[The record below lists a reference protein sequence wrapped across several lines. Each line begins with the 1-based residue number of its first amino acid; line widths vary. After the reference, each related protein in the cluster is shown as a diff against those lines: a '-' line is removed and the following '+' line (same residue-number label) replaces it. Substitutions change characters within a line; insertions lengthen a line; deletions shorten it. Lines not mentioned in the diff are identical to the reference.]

1 MPMPETPPSN
11 PWLLNLA
18 WAQDGQQSSRWAALR
33 RPTIP
38 AADHAELGADAAPAG
53 SDRVIMMQRFV
64 VSATRIEKN
73 PWRYAALP
81 GFEVLSRASDEAT
94 NWLLDA
100 FQRGQLIENE
110 VLPKEW
116 LPQSPVPYL
125 VIIDDT
131 NLATV
136 GTGRL
141 HAQPLEFRSP
151 VDRPD
156 PGATSPTR
164 QKSGRAVSKR
174 TTTMPI
180 GTNTNVYH
188 VDLSLPANSTIS
200 LERLSRCTPAL
211 PQWLLAGLLGKDCGI
226 FPAEL
231 HAGHV

>member
-1 MPMPETPPSN
+1 MPMPE
-11 PWLLNLA
+11 LLRAILGYSIWRGLKMASSLA
-18 WAQDGQQSSRWAALR
+18 LGCAAAT
-33 RPTIP
+33 TIP

-125 VIIDDT
+125 CHHRRHEP
-131 NLATV
+131 
-136 GTGRL
+136 GHGR
-141 HAQPLEFRSP
+141 HRPTSCANRSNS
-151 VDRPD
+151 V
-156 PGATSPTR
+156 R
-164 QKSGRAVSKR
+164 Q
-174 TTTMPI
+174 
-180 GTNTNVYH
+180 
-188 VDLSLPANSTIS
+188 ST
-200 LERLSRCTPAL
+200 P
-211 PQWLLAGLLGKDCGI
+211 
-226 FPAEL
+226 
-231 HAGHV
+231 